1 MNLVN
6 RFRIK
11 KGYSHAPKYSKD
23 IMLDTTYHPHVYPFA
38 KHLAQMFDCEYVI
51 DFGCGTASKLVTLSP
66 PFKIIGI
73 DIGENIRFC
82 QKSYP
87 THSWIECN
95 LEEPEHLAFPEELL
109 KKAILVCADVIE
121 HLRNPL
127 PLLQKLKNFLDYSP
141 VCILTTPERDLVRGA
156 NDLGHPANPHH
167 VREWNM
173 SELHNLLSFVGF
185 NIEFMGLTAS
195 DTKSLKKNTIIA
207 ILGKNADNVSKQQ
220 DSAPD
225 NFSIV
230 AIMAVYNEADIIIPT
245 IEKLVN
251 EGILIYVIDNWS
263 TDGTYELVRNMVGKG
278 VIGLER
284 FPSSGPTPYYEWAK
298 ILGRKEELARELDAD
313 WFTHFDADEVRKA
326 PWQGMRLKDA
336 IWKVDQLGY
345 NAIDFTVVEFHPTNE
360 NFEPG
365 SDFERTFLYW
375 EFSRKPGNFV
385 QIKAWKNCG
394 VPVLLSESGGHEA
407 VFEGRRVYPYKF
419 LLKHYP
425 IRGQSHGEKK
435 VFRERKA
442 RYFVDELVAGWHT
455 HYNSVRKKYCF
466 LRDPSELQFWDE
478 SSFYKEFLVERLSG
492 IGIPQE
498 SKSTMKR
505 LIDDFIEYL
514 SKIEILRELMVTIRK
529 VRFRLAKRLFY
540 KMDTD

>member
-1 MNLVN
+1 
-6 RFRIK
+6 
-11 KGYSHAPKYSKD
+11 
-23 IMLDTTYHPHVYPFA
+23 
-38 KHLAQMFDCEYVI
+38 
-51 DFGCGTASKLVTLSP
+51 
-66 PFKIIGI
+66 
-73 DIGENIRFC
+73 
-82 QKSYP
+82 
-87 THSWIECN
+87 
-95 LEEPEHLAFPEELL
+95 
-109 KKAILVCADVIE
+109 
-121 HLRNPL
+121 
-127 PLLQKLKNFLDYSP
+127 
-141 VCILTTPERDLVRGA
+141 
-156 NDLGHPANPHH
+156 
-167 VREWNM
+167 
-173 SELHNLLSFVGF
+173 
-185 NIEFMGLTAS
+185 
-195 DTKSLKKNTIIA
+195 
-207 ILGKNADNVSKQQ
+207 
-220 DSAPD
+220 
-225 NFSIV
+225 
-230 AIMAVYNEADIIIPT
+230 
-245 IEKLVN
+245 
-251 EGILIYVIDNWS
+251 
-263 TDGTYELVRNMVGKG
+263 
-278 VIGLER
+278 
-284 FPSSGPTPYYEWAK
+284 
-298 ILGRKEELARELDAD
+298 
-313 WFTHFDADEVRKA
+313 
-326 PWQGMRLKDA
+326 MRLKDA

-492 IGIPQE
+492 IGILQE
-498 SKSTMKR
+498 SKSTIKR

-540 KMDTD
+540 KMDTG